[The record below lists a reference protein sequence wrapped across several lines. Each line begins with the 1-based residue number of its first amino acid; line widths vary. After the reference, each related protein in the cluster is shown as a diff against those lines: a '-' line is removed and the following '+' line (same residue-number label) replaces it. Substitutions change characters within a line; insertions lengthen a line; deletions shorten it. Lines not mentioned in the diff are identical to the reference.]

1 MSLTKMCR
9 ALSVAIAL
17 FVLGMPAQAG
27 MVSTAEIQAAAAA
40 IDHRDV
46 VDRRAWI
53 ESQLVQG
60 GVPAEEAA
68 LRANA
73 LTDAEVAQI
82 YQRIDEAPAGGA
94 SVLLIALVIFAVLE
108 LTGYINVIP
117 DK

>member
-1 MSLTKMCR
+1 MEAGEILLKR
-9 ALSVAIAL
+9 GLLDRRQLELSRN
-17 FVLGMPAQAG
+17 AQAKSES
-27 MVSTAEIQAAAAA
+27 VRLDEAA
-40 IDHRDV
+40 V
-46 VDRRAWI
+46 GLGFVT
-53 ESQLVQG
+53 
-60 GVPAEEAA
+60 EEAA